1 MINKRSSF
9 LTFCF
14 AFLPGAGQM
23 YMGFMK
29 RGASLMSAFFLLIF
43 ASTWLNLSP
52 ILFAM
57 PIIWFFAFFDTFNL
71 RALPEEEFLAKKDD
85 FILYPELLNNR
96 EGLLKGKFRIII
108 AVILIFF
115 GFSVLW
121 SNFYEMVQW
130 MLPNFIRDALYYFGR
145 YFLQFLIGCGII
157 ALGFHLIMG
166 KKKDMESKEMSN
178 QLDENGGLFNE

>member
-52 ILFAM
+52 LMFAM
-57 PIIWFFAFFDTFNL
+57 PVIWFFAFFDTFNL
-71 RALPEEEFLAKKDD
+71 RSLPEEEFYGMEDSY
-85 FILYPELLNNR
+85 ILYPDLIKNR
-96 EGLLKGKFRIII
+96 SSVLQGKFRFVFAI
-108 AVILIFF
+108 ILIFL

-121 SNFYEMVQW
+121 NNLYGMINW
-130 MLPNFIRDALYYFGR
+130 MLPDLIRNIFYSFGQ
-145 YFLQFLIGCGII
+145 YFLQFLVGCGII
-157 ALGFHLIMG
+157 ALGIHLIIG
-166 KKKDMESKEMSN
+166 KKKALDTKEDGNPS
-178 QLDENGGLFNE
+178 DIGGLFND